1 MPSGSPARLLL
12 QFAVTGLV
20 AVLVVVVAST
30 WVFRRAGQ
38 HESIR
43 DARQLTSVL
52 ARTVVQPHLRDGIVD
67 GEPAARAE
75 LAASLRGAI
84 SDPIVRVKLW
94 RRDGTI
100 LYSDER
106 RLVGDRFPLGDD
118 ELEAVDEGRVD
129 AEISDLTRPENR
141 FERAEHKLLEVYLP
155 VQTPDGT
162 KLLFESYLRYSSV
175 AASARHIWMTFL
187 PALVA
192 GLGVLW
198 LVQLPLAGSLARR
211 LRHGQRE
218 REELLLRSLDASDRE
233 RRRIAA
239 DVHDGVVQQLAGTSF
254 TLAGAAE
261 RIEEPSARAAL
272 REAAATTRHAVRE
285 LRSLLVSLHP
295 PSLHGAGLQAALS
308 DLLARAN
315 GSSSLAVDPKLTLSS
330 EHEQLVFRAVQEA
343 LRNVSSH
350 AQAETVSVDLR
361 EAEGGYELVV
371 ADDGRGFD
379 AADRARSRGRGHLGL
394 DLLTDRAHDL
404 GAELRVD
411 STPGLGTRVS
421 LRGPRA

>member
-1 MPSGSPARLLL
+1 MPTGSPARLLL

-20 AVLVVVVAST
+20 AVLVVVAAST
-30 WVFRRAGQ
+30 WAFRRAGQ
-38 HESIR
+38 QESIR
-43 DARQLTSVL
+43 DARQLATVL

-67 GEPAARAE
+67 GDAAARAD
-75 LAASLRGAI
+75 LATSLRGAI
-84 SDPIVRVKLW
+84 SDPIVRIKLW

-100 LYSDER
+100 LYSDEP
-106 RLVGDRFPLGDD
+106 RLVGQRFPLGDD
-118 ELEAVDEGRVD
+118 EVEAIEEGRVD

-261 RIEEPSARAAL
+261 RIEEPTARAAL
-272 REAAATTRHAVRE
+272 RDAAATTRQAVRE
-285 LRSLLVSLHP
+285 LRSLLVSIYP
-295 PSLHGAGLQAALS
+295 PSLHGAGLEAALS

-315 GSSSLAVDPKLTLSS
+315 GSTTLAVDPELKLSA

-343 LRNVSSH
+343 LRNVASH
-350 AQAETVSVDLR
+350 ARAEHVTVDLQGVDG
-361 EAEGGYELVV
+361 AYELLV

-379 AADRARSRGRGHLGL
+379 AADRSRSRGRGHLGL
-394 DLLTDRAHDL
+394 DLLTDRATDL
-404 GAELRVD
+404 GATLSVH
-411 STPGLGTRVS
+411 STPGLGTRVT
-421 LRGPRA
+421 LKGPRA

>member
-1 MPSGSPARLLL
+1 MPNGSLARLLL
-12 QFAVTGLV
+12 QFAVSGLV
-20 AVLVVVVAST
+20 AVLVVSVAST
-30 WVFRRAGQ
+30 WAFRRAGQ

-43 DARQLTSVL
+43 NARQLATVL
-52 ARTVVQPHLRDGIVD
+52 ARTVAQPHLENRIVD
-67 GEPAARAE
+67 GDPAARAALSRA
-75 LAASLRGAI
+75 LAAAV
-84 SDPIVRVKLW
+84 SDPVVRIKVW

-100 LYSDER
+100 LWSDEP
-106 RLVGDRFPLGDD
+106 RLVGDRFSLGD
-118 ELEAVDEGRVD
+118 EEVDTIDGGGVE

-141 FERAEHKLLEVYLP
+141 FERAQHKLLEVYLP
-155 VQTPDGT
+155 VETPNGT
-162 KLLFESYLRYSSV
+162 KLLFETYMRYSSV
-175 AASARHIWMTFL
+175 AASARRIWTTFL

-198 LVQLPLAGSLARR
+198 LVQLPIAGSLARR
-211 LRHGQRE
+211 LRAGQLE
-218 REELLLRSLDASDRE
+218 REQLLLRSLDASDRE

-261 RIEEPSARAAL
+261 RIEDSTARAAL

-315 GSSSLAVDPKLTLSS
+315 GSASLSVDPRLTLPS
-330 EHEQLVFRAVQEA
+330 EHEQLVFRTVQEA
-343 LRNVSSH
+343 IRNVASH

-361 EAEGGYELVV
+361 AADGGYELVV

-379 AADRARSRGRGHLGL
+379 AADRARSRSRGHLGL
-394 DLLTDRAHDL
+394 DLLTDRAHDI
-404 GAELRVD
+404 GAELRID
-411 STPGLGTRVS
+411 STPGLGTRVT